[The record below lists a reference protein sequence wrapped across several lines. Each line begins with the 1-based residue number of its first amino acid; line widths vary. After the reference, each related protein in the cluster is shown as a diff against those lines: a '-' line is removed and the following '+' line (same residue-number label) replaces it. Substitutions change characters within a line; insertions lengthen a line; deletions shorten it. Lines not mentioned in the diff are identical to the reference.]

1 MHTSLTAA
9 AVGAVPADVIGFA
22 SAAALRWVLAG
33 CPPVFRAA
41 PRLSAP
47 DAAYP
52 TQHSTGLTMQS
63 LHCKLVEWVRAVG
76 CVQLRHAVSCR
87 LRKGAAFTIEVLT
100 FVDMAME

>member
-1 MHTSLTAA
+1 
-9 AVGAVPADVIGFA
+9 
-22 SAAALRWVLAG
+22 LRWVLDG

-63 LHCKLVEWVRAVG
+63 LHCKLVEPGEGSGLCAAPS
-76 CVQLRHAVSCR
+76 CSQLQVAKRCR
-87 LRKGAAFTIEVLT
+87 LYN
-100 FVDMAME
+100 